1 MKETVVNLPA
11 SVRAAV
17 VESGDGAQRGFWPR
31 LDPLW
36 IGTIP
41 ISSRRFS
48 SSRFVCPPGRSA
60 AATLDRGDVSSN
72 ARSRSARTG
81 SVQCQPPED
90 LLRGV
95 LAKGGRRRPDVSS
108 RHDSCGKNRDDE
120 AYEGVRVRLEARLG
134 NMRVPLRG
142 WVTTAHCCPPSTTV
156 SSPLTVSAI
165 AISAP
170 SSFPRLPTTKSRS
183 AGTPPGSAANSA
195 CSGLTPSSPKSAAPT
210 AISLPPPVARPL
222 WLSLA
227 LCDPRFAQLT
237 PVTVQLTAVAV

>member
-1 MKETVVNLPA
+1 
-11 SVRAAV
+11 
-17 VESGDGAQRGFWPR
+17 
-31 LDPLW
+31 
-36 IGTIP
+36 
-41 ISSRRFS
+41 
-48 SSRFVCPPGRSA
+48 
-60 AATLDRGDVSSN
+60 
-72 ARSRSARTG
+72 
-81 SVQCQPPED
+81 
-90 LLRGV
+90 
-95 LAKGGRRRPDVSS
+95 GRRRPDVSS

-170 SSFPRLPTTKSRS
+170 SSFPRLPTTKSSS
-183 AGTPPGSAANSA
+183 AVTPPGSAANSA

-210 AISLPPPVARPL
+210 AIGLPPPVARPL

-227 LCDPRFAQLT
+227 PAIHGCPTHARNRATNRCRRLNTMKNSLQTENILQ
-237 PVTVQLTAVAV
+237 V